1 MCGVTWE
8 EWKYFDWE
16 YKIFDKSL
24 RKDGK
29 DSFFSNV
36 LSKGNKRGIKSQ
48 RTFDSRFN

>member
-29 DSFFSNV
+29 DSIFSNV
-36 LSKGNKRGIKSQ
+36 LSKRNKRGIKS
-48 RTFDSRFN
+48 